1 MAFLVD
7 EAHLPAI
14 VTVGPMTDEAFAQLC
29 AEHPDLNLELSAL
42 GELIIMPRTYTW
54 TGARNGEIMGQL
66 HHWARQDKRGVAFDS
81 STGWL
86 LPNTA
91 RRSPDAAWIFNQA
104 PHKRPG
110 PGRLQPLLAR
120 VPELCDRV
128 ALAVGPA
135 RCDMG
140 DVAEKMSE
148 WLANGAQLGWL
159 IDPDARI
166 VEIYFIGPA
175 SRPRR
180 AAACRPWRERDR
192 SRDSCWNL
200 RRCGTRWRSKYP
212 IAGVN
217 PTWSGR
223 HTGGSA
229 GPELRGSGCVRWTE
243 RSECGRTGSPGSFA
257 TCSAEASSMER
268 DSTKDSVRSRRM
280 NS

>member
-1 MAFLVD
+1 VIELRSQSD
-7 EAHLPAI
+7 R
-14 VTVGPMTDEAFAQLC
+14 
-29 AEHPDLNLELSAL
+29 PDVIWETL
-42 GELIIMPRTYTW
+42 R
-54 TGARNGEIMGQL
+54 
-66 HHWARQDKRGVAFDS
+66 
-81 STGWL
+81 
-86 LPNTA
+86 
-91 RRSPDAAWIFNQA
+91 
-104 PHKRPG
+104 
-110 PGRLQPLLAR
+110 
-120 VPELCDRV
+120 
-128 ALAVGPA
+128 
-135 RCDMG
+135 
-140 DVAEKMSE
+140 EKMSE